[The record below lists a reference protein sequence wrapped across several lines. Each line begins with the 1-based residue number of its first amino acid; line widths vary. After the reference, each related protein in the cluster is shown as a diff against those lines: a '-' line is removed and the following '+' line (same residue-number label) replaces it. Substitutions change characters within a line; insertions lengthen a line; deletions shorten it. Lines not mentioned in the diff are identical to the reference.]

1 VIAASATPAAAPP
14 EPTPKPT
21 GEETKNLV
29 VRRLWAVV
37 LCGRPRAALAAF
49 DALVTLRQFY
59 KESHGR
65 IIELSRSGRPAVAAA
80 AAKALLRARRAF
92 VRHRNGRDRDQL
104 L

>member
-1 VIAASATPAAAPP
+1 MIAAAATPAAAPP

-21 GEETKNLV
+21 AEETKELV
-29 VRRLWAVV
+29 VLRLARVV
-37 LCGRPRAALAAF
+37 LHGRPRAALAAF

-59 KESHGR
+59 KESHER
-65 IIELSRSGRPAVAAA
+65 MIELSRSGRPAVAGA

-92 VRHRNGRDRDQL
+92 VRHRNGRDQL